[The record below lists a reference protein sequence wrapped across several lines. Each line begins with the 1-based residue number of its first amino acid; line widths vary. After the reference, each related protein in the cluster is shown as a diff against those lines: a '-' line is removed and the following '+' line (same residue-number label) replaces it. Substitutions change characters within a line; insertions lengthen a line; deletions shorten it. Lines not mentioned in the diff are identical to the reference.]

1 MGAYARIAKASIQT
15 SGKNLGFIRGW
26 PSTMGCLV
34 EILRSVLALVLGVI
48 VFFGF
53 LFLLLLNNFS
63 DKMLNSEFYIDTIV
77 AEDTYN
83 RVYDEVLLDE
93 ELLGTTQDLLGGVQV
108 VTQED
113 IVMLLRQIVPPEYL
127 QSQVEGS
134 IHRTIDY
141 FNEDRDTLELYVEL
155 GPPLNNVKPVLFQYI
170 DQRIDGLVLEDLGR
184 PECTPDRVNE
194 LASRYEARWG
204 ELANGKVPK
213 SVPSLESLNSTCRSL
228 IFELA
233 FTRLVAGSSLN
244 DEAKA
249 GLLAIEGEM
258 RQEFVV
264 EGDTHGVLKLAARPL
279 ATPLMDDAID
289 RVREELDGQDRLDL
303 IRQLAL
309 WNEGFNEAELRSDI
323 DTSRKWLNRGR
334 TKLGKPA
341 AWAMLIGGSILMG
354 LIYYPSLKNALRWPG
369 VTLFLTGLVFFVTG
383 KVAESRV
390 PDGLR
395 DLVERGANEI
405 SGVPTSV
412 TDLGGDL
419 LVSFGKQLTGGIDGP
434 ALTLLII
441 GALLFGASFFAFLLG
456 PLLLPVT
463 TSRLVMRILGIIK
476 APFRRGGGQP
486 PAQGPGDVRQ
496 QNIRSGPNAP

>member
-1 MGAYARIAKASIQT
+1 
-15 SGKNLGFIRGW
+15 
-26 PSTMGCLV
+26 MGCLV

-63 DKMLNSEFYIDTIV
+63 DKLLSPEFYIDTIV
-77 AEDTYN
+77 GENTYN
-83 RVYDEVLLDE
+83 RVYDEVLLDQ
-93 ELLGTTQDLLGGVQV
+93 ELLDTTQDLLGGVQV

-113 IVMLLRQIVPPEYL
+113 IVMLLRQIVPPDYL

-134 IHRTIDY
+134 IHRTVDY
-141 FNEDRDTLELYVEL
+141 FNEDRDTLDLYIDL

-170 DQRIDGLVLEDLGR
+170 DQRIEQLPVEEPLVPRCD
-184 PECTPDRVNE
+184 PEILSDV
-194 LASRYEARWG
+194 AKRYEAIYRG
-204 ELANGKVPK
+204 LAKGVVPE
-213 SVPSLESLNSTCRSL
+213 SIPSFRAIAAPCRVL
-228 IFELA
+228 IYDIVFEA
-233 FTRLVAGSSLN
+233 LVRDADL
-244 DEAKA
+244 DRRVRA
-249 GLLAIEGEM
+249 GLEDKRSEI
-258 RQEFVV
+258 RNEFF
-264 EGDTHGVLKLAARPL
+264 EGDTTGVWKVAVPAV
-279 ATPLMDDAID
+279 ATPLIDDAIA
-289 RVREELDGQDRLDL
+289 RVREELDDQDRLDL
-303 IRQLAL
+303 IHQLAL
-309 WNEGFNEAELRSDI
+309 WNEGFTEAELRSDI

-334 TKLGKPA
+334 TDLGKPA
-341 AWAMLIGGSILMG
+341 AWAMLIAGSILMG

-383 KVAESRV
+383 KVVESQV
-390 PDGLR
+390 PDELR
-395 DLVERGANEI
+395 NLVERGANEI

-456 PLLLPVT
+456 PLFLPVT
-463 TSRLVMRILGIIK
+463 TSRLVLRMLGIIK

-486 PAQGPGDVRQ
+486 PAQGPGDVRE
-496 QNIRSGPNAP
+496 QNIRSGPNAS